1 MFQMKNT
8 VPILV
13 GFLCVAALK
22 STARAEDSDEIQ
34 TCLTKWG
41 KTPFTKTSKFR
52 VIGARVKVMGIGKD
66 IDDKVVTSEPELVF
80 IRPAVTVMGKTAIN
94 LGNPNGWYCLKGDV
108 AVMGKMEINVNCKA
122 HFASSK
128 DGATVMGSD
137 DHGTGTTVMG
147 STRVNRVGDC
157 AGATKELAKAEK
169 EKEKTSEKTPEKAT
183 EKATD
188 QTAEKVKKGVKDSE
202 PEKSVQG
209 D

>member
-1 MFQMKNT
+1 MFRMEKT

-13 GFLCVAALK
+13 GFMCAAAIV

-41 KTPFTKTSKFR
+41 KTPFTRTSKFR
-52 VIGARVKVMGIGKD
+52 VISARVKVMGIGKD
-66 IDDKVVTSEPELVF
+66 IDDTASTNEPELVL

-94 LGNPNGWYCLKGDV
+94 LGNPNGWYCLKGEV

-137 DHGTGTTVMG
+137 DQGTGTTVMG
-147 STRVNRVGDC
+147 STRVNRVGSC
-157 AGATKELAKAEK
+157 AGA
-169 EKEKTSEKTPEKAT
+169 S
-183 EKATD
+183 
-188 QTAEKVKKGVKDSE
+188 KVQKSVKDSE
-202 PEKSVQG
+202 PAAPANG